1 MKTRTWL
8 PPVVFLAA
16 SLPTVLLLHAL
27 EIGGDY
33 RLLIGIAVG
42 ALATAVVQTRLVRR
56 DGDGPGR

>member
-1 MKTRTWL
+1 
-8 PPVVFLAA
+8 VVFLAA
-16 SLPTVLLLHAL
+16 ALPTVLLLHAL